1 MNLQTIYA
9 LIDAA
14 TPFLRVEGIKPVTWC
29 RNVQSGPRFGPWQYE
44 AVFSELDGKTWQR
57 EGEVIYFV
65 TDSKQQLR
73 LVGESSRRLKD
84 RWRMSPMHEVATRA
98 PIGRKALFHSTAW
111 SAIERGIAAEAP
123 PFTVRALFRDDV
135 ALLLTGHGAMDHLPA
150 SDEHLCRRTES
161 AILAAVGAT
170 GKLWN
175 RKGVMSAGI

>member
-1 MNLQTIYA
+1 MNLQTIHA
-9 LIDAA
+9 LMDAA

-44 AVFSELDGKTWQR
+44 AVFSELDNKTWQR

-65 TDSKQQLR
+65 TDSQQRLR

-84 RWRMSPMHEVATRA
+84 RWRMSPMHEVTTRA
-98 PIGRKALFHSTAW
+98 PLGRKALFHSTAW
-111 SAIERGIAAEAP
+111 GAIERGIAVEAP

-135 ALLLTGHGAMDHLPA
+135 ARLLTSVEAMNHLPA

-161 AILAAVGAT
+161 AILAAVGAS
-170 GKLWN
+170 GRLWN
-175 RKGVMSAGI
+175 RKGVMSAGT